1 MGPWP
6 GPGMGLL
13 RRGMEV
19 GRPRPRMGVELQWL
33 PSRLLARPLGPL
45 PRHALSWASP
55 KRRLAIGG
63 PLHSNWADGSLVAAR
78 PPSPLPRA
86 RDVGRWRKVA
96 GGGSI
101 RGLRLASS
109 QLSPPRP
116 VVTILHRRGL
126 GRQGTRLADASEIMP
141 QRKLQ
146 SLSDR
151 LFSSVLLASRQART
165 LQIGIEEE
173 NPSLYEALED
183 SITQCVREVR
193 ARSATPRAEYSE
205 RSFAACATR
214 GSPTFLPLR
223 RRTCRPSSRTPRR

>member
-1 MGPWP
+1 MRAIAQLLVGKALVLVPLGPVGGLHGSAARRGDIGFARGAGLRCGLVSRARRSVPQMGPWP

-19 GRPRPRMGVELQWL
+19 GRPRPRMGVEAAQWL

-101 RGLRLASS
+101 RGLRLA
-109 QLSPPRP
+109 
-116 VVTILHRRGL
+116 
-126 GRQGTRLADASEIMP
+126 
-141 QRKLQ
+141 
-146 SLSDR
+146 
-151 LFSSVLLASRQART
+151 
-165 LQIGIEEE
+165 
-173 NPSLYEALED
+173 
-183 SITQCVREVR
+183 
-193 ARSATPRAEYSE
+193 
-205 RSFAACATR
+205 
-214 GSPTFLPLR
+214 
-223 RRTCRPSSRTPRR
+223 